1 MKSNCVLRMAVLVF
15 APGVWTAT
23 GADVRESDLVVY
35 GATPAGYAAAVQA
48 KRMGKSVVILEP
60 SEHTGGLTTG
70 GLGQTDIGNKSA
82 FGGLAREFYRGIRAH
97 YQKQESWTREKISDY
112 LPDGQCADSATGDTM
127 WTFEPSAAKAV
138 LADWERTNGLTII
151 RCAKLDRAMGKV
163 EVEEKVGHRKI
174 VSIRTLTGDVYRGK
188 MFVDATYEGDLMA
201 AAGVSYVVGRESNA
215 TYGET
220 LNGMQPVGH
229 PYHNFD
235 VPVDPYVVK
244 GDPSSG
250 LLPGIESQPMGKPGE
265 GDRRVQ
271 AYCFRMTLTDDPAN
285 RIPFARPPDYDERR
299 YELLFRNYE
308 SGERLE
314 ELPWINSRMPNH
326 KTDTNNRRGF
336 STDFIGQNHAW
347 PDASYEERE
356 AIFRAHLS
364 YQQGL
369 MWTLANHPRVP
380 QPVRDIVSRWGLC
393 RDEFV
398 ENGGWTPQLY
408 IREARRLVGAYV
420 MTEHNCTK
428 REVAPHPIAL
438 AAYQMD
444 SHNVRRYVTDRGL
457 VRNEGDVE
465 VGCSAGP
472 FGIDYG
478 AIVPRRGECANLL
491 VPVCLSASHIAFGSI
506 RMEPVFFALGQA
518 SGTAACLALEAGVA
532 VQDLAYQFLRDRL
545 CRDGQRIT
553 WND

>member
-1 MKSNCVLRMAVLVF
+1 
-15 APGVWTAT
+15 
-23 GADVRESDLVVY
+23 
-35 GATPAGYAAAVQA
+35 
-48 KRMGKSVVILEP
+48 
-60 SEHTGGLTTG
+60 
-70 GLGQTDIGNKSA
+70 
-82 FGGLAREFYRGIRAH
+82 
-97 YQKQESWTREKISDY
+97 
-112 LPDGQCADSATGDTM
+112 
-127 WTFEPSAAKAV
+127 
-138 LADWERTNGLTII
+138 
-151 RCAKLDRAMGKV
+151 
-163 EVEEKVGHRKI
+163 
-174 VSIRTLTGDVYRGK
+174 
-188 MFVDATYEGDLMA
+188 
-201 AAGVSYVVGRESNA
+201 
-215 TYGET
+215 
-220 LNGMQPVGH
+220 
-229 PYHNFD
+229 
-235 VPVDPYVVK
+235 
-244 GDPSSG
+244 
-250 LLPGIESQPMGKPGE
+250 
-265 GDRRVQ
+265 
-271 AYCFRMTLTDDPAN
+271 MTLTDDPAN

-457 VRNEGDVE
+457 VRNEGMSRSAVRRVRSE
-465 VGCSAGP
+465 STTGQSSRVGVNAP
-472 FGIDYG
+472 T
-478 AIVPRRGECANLL
+478 
-491 VPVCLSASHIAFGSI
+491 CLCRSASPPRTSLSVRFVWSLSSLRWDKRLARLRVWRWRHYDGIYHVTSRIARSDIPQSRTSCGS
-506 RMEPVFFALGQA
+506 
-518 SGTAACLALEAGVA
+518 
-532 VQDLAYQFLRDRL
+532 
-545 CRDGQRIT
+545 
-553 WND
+553 